1 MLDVIAS
8 WEEVYNLA
16 TRPPKSPSNSAWFN
30 VSIVCFAGLNV
41 MNHCVSSLDVKNHC
55 VSSLDVMNH
64 CVSSLD
70 VMNLF

>member
-30 VSIVCFAGLNV
+30 VSIVCFAGLSV
-41 MNHCVSSLDVKNHC
+41 LWFFDTVRMG
-55 VSSLDVMNH
+55 
-64 CVSSLD
+64 
-70 VMNLF
+70 